1 MAGASKLYVGIFL
14 MFFLSMTSLQDA
26 SVSQKKKKKMTPG
39 YIRIYTADTSIRK
52 RKMADQQRQGAS

>member
-1 MAGASKLYVGIFL
+1 LCGYFSYVFSFYDII
-14 MFFLSMTSLQDA
+14 TRR
-26 SVSQKKKKKMTPG
+26 VSFPEEEKKKTPG